1 MRSLLEDLRYGIR
14 NLRGSPGLTVTAIL
28 TLAVG
33 IAASSTVFGWIDSVL
48 LNPIPGAARGNELAT
63 LETVLPSGELQNTAY
78 RDYRD
83 YRDSLRHVSGIA
95 ASLANV
101 FTVGNDQNP
110 RLIWGEFVSANYLSV
125 MGVEA
130 IRGRTF
136 LPEESGDAP
145 GGPQVVIISD
155 RLWQS
160 VFGRD
165 PRAIGRT
172 LRVNQR
178 ELTVVGVIPPD
189 FRGAVPGLLLQMWV
203 PLSLAP
209 EMNGQGT
216 WLLNDRDA
224 RQMWLTARL
233 RRGVTMERAR
243 AEVVACA
250 QRMAEAHPETNRA
263 FSATLVPVARG
274 HLGAHHLLRTPLQI
288 LMAVCLVMFLIVA
301 ANVTNLQLA
310 RASAR
315 QKEFSIR
322 VALGA
327 RPTRLFRQLLTESL
341 LLAAMGAAAGALLAM
356 WCGQAL
362 VWLLP
367 PINMP
372 IEFGSTTNWHMLT
385 FTILICMAAAVLTGV
400 APALQSM
407 RASVSEGLNESSRGS
422 TSGPGAGGTRSLL
435 VVAEVALAM
444 VALVGTG
451 VLVRSFYSARAIDPG
466 MDAHNVACAK
476 YYVETFCRTGEA
488 RRQFCQRLT
497 ERLRGLPGVEG
508 VSYSNFVPVEIGDSS
523 DTEVGVEGYVP
534 AVGEPMRVLNSS
546 VSPGYFNLLRI
557 PLLEGRDF
565 SEQDDRGTAPVMIV
579 NQAFRQRFFATG
591 PVLGR
596 KVRAEGQLFT
606 VIGLARDT
614 KYRRLTEGTTP
625 YFYTSS
631 RQFSGGEFWMAFF
644 VRTARPLEGMLGA
657 LGREA
662 ATVNPAT
669 RGSAYIPYQNFF
681 EAALYSQRV
690 AAALVGAVGAIS
702 LALSAIGLYSVL
714 TFAARQRT
722 HEFGIRIALG
732 GRSWHVLSMMLREG
746 MILTV
751 AGLGAGTLIALVV
764 LRASSALLPKLRSD
778 DAAVFCGSILLLSL
792 VALLA
797 SYLPARRVTKINP
810 VVALRHE

>member
-1 MRSLLEDLRYGIR
+1 MRSLLEDLRYGMR
-14 NLRGSPGLTVTAIL
+14 NLRGSPGLTVTATL

-48 LNPIPGAARGNELAT
+48 LNPIPGAARGSELAT
-63 LETVLPSGELQNTAY
+63 LETVLPNGGVQNTAY

-83 YRDSLRHVSGIA
+83 YRDSLRQVSGLA

-110 RLIWGEFVSANYLSV
+110 RLIWGEFVTSNYFSV
-125 MGVEA
+125 MGIKAV
-130 IRGRTF
+130 RGRTF
-136 LPEESGDAP
+136 LPEESGDGP

-172 LRVNQR
+172 MRVNQR
-178 ELTVVGVIPPD
+178 ELTVVGVIPPE

-209 EMNGQGT
+209 EMNGQGP
-216 WLLNDRDA
+216 WLLNERDA

-250 QRMAEAHPETNRA
+250 QRMAEANPRTNRA
-263 FSATLVPVARG
+263 CSAALVAVARG
-274 HLGAHHLLRTPLQI
+274 HLGVHHLLRTPLQI
-288 LMAVCLVMFLIVA
+288 LMAVCVLLFLIVA

-327 RPTRLFRQLLTESL
+327 RPSRLFRQLLTESL
-341 LLAAMGAAAGALLAM
+341 LLAMIGAAAGTLLAM

-362 VWLLP
+362 LWLFP
-367 PINMP
+367 PVNLP
-372 IEFGSTTNWHMLT
+372 IEFGSTTNWHMLA
-385 FTILICMAAAVLTGV
+385 FTILICAAAAVLTGV

-407 RASVSEGLNESSRGS
+407 RASVIAGLQESSRGS
-422 TSGPGAGGTRSLL
+422 TSGPGAGRTRSLL
-435 VVAEVALAM
+435 VVAEVALAL

-451 VLVRSFYSARAIDPG
+451 VLVRGFYSARAIDPG

-488 RRQFCQRLT
+488 RVQFCQRLT

-508 VSYSNFVPVEIGDSS
+508 VSYSNFVPLEIGDSS
-523 DTEVGVEGYVP
+523 DTEVSVQGYVP
-534 AVGEPMRVLNSS
+534 ALGEPMRVLNSS

-565 SEQDDRGTAPVMIV
+565 SEQDDRGSIPVMIV
-579 NQAFRQRFFATG
+579 NEAFRRRFFGTG

-596 KVRAEGQLFT
+596 KVLAIGRLFA
-606 VIGLARDT
+606 VIGLARDS
-614 KYRRLTEGTTP
+614 KYRRLTEGAAP
-625 YFYTSS
+625 YFYTSC

-644 VRTARPLEGMLGA
+644 VRTTRPLEGMLGP

-662 ATVNPAT
+662 AAINPAT
-669 RGSAYIPYQNFF
+669 RSSGFIPYQNFLG
-681 EAALYSQRV
+681 AALYAQRV
-690 AAALVGAVGAIS
+690 AAIMVGVVGAIC

-732 GRSWHVLSMMLREG
+732 GRSWHVLSTMLREG
-746 MILTV
+746 TILTV
-751 AGLGAGTLIALVV
+751 SGLGAGTLIALVA
-764 LRASSALLPKLRSD
+764 LKASSAFLPKLRSD
-778 DAAVFCGSILLLSL
+778 DALVFGGAILILSL

-797 SYLPARRVTKINP
+797 SYLPAHRATKVNP
-810 VVALRHE
+810 IVALRHE